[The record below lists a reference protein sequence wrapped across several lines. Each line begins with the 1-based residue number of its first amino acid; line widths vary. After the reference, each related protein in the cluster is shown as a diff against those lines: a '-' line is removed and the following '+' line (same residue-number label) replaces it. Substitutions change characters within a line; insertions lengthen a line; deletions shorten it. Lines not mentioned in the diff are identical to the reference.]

1 MLTIQGSYFISFAG
15 VFRTSSIE
23 LVPTI
28 IGIGDLLFDDDSQD
42 QLVLQPKTIPSIDDD
57 FTFGGKCTTTN
68 GKTLTQIISHSCFY
82 DLCLGSPTDCVNIYA
97 GTRFNFSPIKIESNR
112 GYFVGLQNNGNLNPE
127 EGVSRDDDSDR
138 SLQTNSK
145 KEGIFRNRGRSLQS
159 NSKKRVVRG
168 DITKN
173 EAPVSNTT
181 PQTNSPGNMAG
192 SRKLQNQ
199 LVVPFRGKNFQRFDG
214 SALAKNGRFPLP
226 PSFPGYVRVVVS
238 LLLVLLRLLSN
249 VFSFF
254 VSLTMTLLTDK
265 HNITKQNKVS
275 VLEGQADTMELNV
288 HLI

>member
-226 PSFPGYVRVVVS
+226 PSFPGYVRVFVS
-238 LLLVLLRLLSN
+238 LLLVLLRLPSN
-249 VFSFF
+249 IFLFS
-254 VSLTMTLLTDK
+254 VSIMMTLLTD
-265 HNITKQNKVS
+265 
-275 VLEGQADTMELNV
+275 
-288 HLI
+288 